1 MEQQA
6 EPKQTESKTP
16 GQILS
21 QILIIL
27 GWVLIVISGI
37 VLFGTLQKPLY
48 RDPSIDALLTHP
60 DSYALVG
67 TIGVIIGFNFPSIFA
82 CLFGVL
88 ALVRKNPNGK
98 ALILASVIVFLVNSA
113 ILFLPSSESAGASD
127 YSSIV
132 ATLPRSEF
140 TVTFPHPVKKRVVS
154 VAGFESIAFENED
167 SESIPYLRA
176 EFMQGIDTTAIANN
190 FRALLE
196 NYARSAGLSL
206 PEITETEDRLGK
218 VGTYSGIK
226 KVGDFT
232 IKVFG
237 KMVLGESSA
246 INCLVCENLQ
256 TFPSEETVRF
266 LASIKRK

>member
-1 MEQQA
+1 MKRES
-6 EPKQTESKTP
+6 EPKQTKTTKP
-16 GQILS
+16 GRILS

-37 VLFGTLQKPLY
+37 VLFGTLQQQLY

-60 DSYALVG
+60 DISALIG

-88 ALVRKNPNGK
+88 ALVRKNPSGK
-98 ALILASVIVFLVNSA
+98 ILILASLIVFLVNSV
-113 ILFLPSSESAGASD
+113 ILFLPSSESASASISHSTD
-127 YSSIV
+127 TTI
-132 ATLPRSEF
+132 PQSEF
-140 TVTFPHPVKKRVVS
+140 TVTFPFPVKMKVVS
-154 VAGFESIAFENED
+154 AAGLESIAFENKD
-167 SESIPYLRA
+167 SESTPYLRA
-176 EFMQGIDTTAIANN
+176 EFTKEIDTTALAYS
-190 FRALLE
+190 FRAILE
-196 NYARSAGLSL
+196 NYASSAGLSL

>member
-1 MEQQA
+1 ME
-6 EPKQTESKTP
+6 KKTP
-16 GQILS
+16 GRVLILV
-21 QILIIL
+21 
-27 GWVLIVISGI
+27 GWVLLVISGLAL
-37 VLFGTLQKPLY
+37 VVTLQQPRH
-48 RDPSIDALLTHP
+48 RDPSIQALLTRP
-60 DSYALVG
+60 SSIALAG
-67 TIGVIIGFNFPSIFA
+67 TIGFIIGCNFPSIFA
-82 CLFGVL
+82 CLFGVYTS
-88 ALVRKNPNGK
+88 VKKNPNGK

-154 VAGFESIAFENED
+154 AAGFESIAFENED

-176 EFMQGIDTTAIANN
+176 EFMQGIDTTAVAKN
-190 FRALLE
+190 FRAILE